1 MPALWAVLSGVIAT
15 ALLMTGMHMVHIDVW
30 AGAIP
35 EIIPGL
41 LGGSIIP
48 PI

>member
-1 MPALWAVLSGVIAT
+1 MCMPVISKPVAKT
-15 ALLMTGMHMVHIDVW
+15 PDNIDVW